1 MNGCTI
7 LLIKVKIM
15 ILGAGLGD
23 CMI

>member
-7 LLIKVKIM
+7 LLVKVKIM

>member
-7 LLIKVKIM
+7 LLVKVKIM

-23 CMI
+23 CVI